1 MDNVSIRKGS
11 PEDAQDF
18 SQLVLYTGPELLP
31 ALFGSESNVRNV
43 MKGSFQRVR
52 NAFSYE
58 HSHFIEANGEIA
70 AMALAFTCDQMRRE
84 QLRTLLF
91 ILRHLKLSFLTQ
103 IVYLYRSSQILVQ
116 ITEGDSYLAHIAA
129 YPKFRSLGFGTKLL
143 ELIEEEARA
152 AGSKRMV
159 LDVETDNAEA
169 IKLYERLGYTIEL
182 KSPILK
188 IGDKS
193 FESFKM
199 TKNLIRKDES

>member
-1 MDNVSIRKGS
+1 MDNITIRKGK
-11 PEDAQDF
+11 PEDAEDF
-18 SQLVLYTGPELLP
+18 SQLALLTGPELLP

-70 AMALAFTCDQMRRE
+70 GMALAFTYDQMRRE
-84 QLRTLLF
+84 QLRSLLF
-91 ILRHLKLSFLTQ
+91 ILRYLKLSFLTQ
-103 IVYLYRSSQILVQ
+103 IIYLYRSSQILVQ
-116 ITEGDSYLAHIAA
+116 IAEGDSYLAHIAA
-129 YPKFRSLGFGTKLL
+129 YPRFRSLGFGTKLL
-143 ELIEEEARA
+143 EVVEEEARA
-152 AGSKRMV
+152 AGSKGMV
-159 LDVETDNAEA
+159 IDVETYNTGA
-169 IKLYERLGYTIEL
+169 IRFYERLGYNIEL

-199 TKNLIRKDES
+199 SKDIARGC